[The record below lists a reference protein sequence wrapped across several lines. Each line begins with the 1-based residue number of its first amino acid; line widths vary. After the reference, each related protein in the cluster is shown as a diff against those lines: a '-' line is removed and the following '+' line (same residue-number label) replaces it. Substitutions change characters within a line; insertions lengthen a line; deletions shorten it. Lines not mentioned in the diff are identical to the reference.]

1 MGVRPSSRYRG
12 RFAPSPTGLL
22 HFGSLIAAVGSFADA
37 RQQAGAWLVRIE
49 DLDQQR
55 AVPGADVAI
64 LNTLEAFGLWWNED
78 ITYQSQ
84 RHACYEAALERLRRD
99 GLIYPCAC
107 SRREIVAGGL
117 QGPEGPIYPGSCRIG
132 LPPGRAERSLRL
144 RVDCDELSVFDAI
157 HGMTSQD
164 LASEVGDFVLR
175 RADGFFAY
183 QLAVVVDDGEQDI
196 SHVVRGADLLSSTP
210 RQIYL
215 QRCLGLAQPD
225 YAHLPLVLGDD
236 GRKLSKS
243 LAAAPV
249 DATDPLPAL
258 IQAWHL
264 LGQASLDERPANVT
278 EFWQQAIRRWDITRI
293 PAGPLKIRSSRAVAS
308 SASVAVS
315 RQ

>member
-1 MGVRPSSRYRG
+1 MNARPSSRYRG
-12 RFAPSPTGLL
+12 RFAPSPTGPM

-37 RQQAGAWLVRIE
+37 RQQSGTWLVRIE

-64 LNTLEAFGLWWNED
+64 LKTLEAFGLWWDED
-78 ITYQSQ
+78 ITYQSKRCARYQ
-84 RHACYEAALERLRRD
+84 AALESLRGD

-107 SRREIVAGGL
+107 SRREIVAGGH
-117 QGPEGPIYPGSCRIG
+117 QGQEGPIYAGSCRIG
-132 LPPGRAERSLRL
+132 LPPGRAERSLRV
-144 RVDCDELSVFDAI
+144 RVDCDEISVFDAI
-157 HGMTSQD
+157 RGITSQV

-183 QLAVVVDDGEQDI
+183 QLAVVVDDGEQDV
-196 SHVVRGADLLSSTP
+196 SHVVRGADLLSSTL

-215 QRCLGLAQPD
+215 QRCLGLAQPK

-236 GRKLSKS
+236 DRKLSKS

-249 DATDPLPAL
+249 DAADPLPAL
-258 IQAWHL
+258 TQAWL
-264 LGQASLDERPANVT
+264 MLGQASLDQQPANVA
-278 EFWQQAIRRWDITRI
+278 EFWQHAIPRWNIARV
-293 PAGPLKIRSSRAVAS
+293 PAGPLKIRPNGIPAS